1 MTGWG
6 AVNVI
11 DYPNL
16 DAWRFGFWILLKRN
30 GHTKWLW
37 GGLHDAFEV
46 TKENLDEF
54 MRESEK
60 WAA

>member
-1 MTGWG
+1 MTEWG
-6 AVNVI
+6 AVNVM

-30 GHTKWLW
+30 GHSKWLYAKD
-37 GGLHDAFEV
+37 GPKSEV

-54 MRESEK
+54 MQKSEK